1 MSTDAIK
8 LELIQWLS
16 RLDDPGLLTSLL
28 QFKKAAEA
36 GDWFDELTED
46 QRSAIAEGEADVR
59 AGRVIDSEAFWM
71 KHGRKTKG

>member
-28 QFKKAAEA
+28 QFKKANDAA
-36 GDWFDELTED
+36 DWYDELTDD
-46 QRSAIAEGEADVR
+46 QRKAITEGEEDIR
-59 AGRVIDSEAFWM
+59 AGRVMDSGTFWM